1 MCGALKLCTWG
12 RLLMCVPPKLPLRKV
27 GVEKFRERKVGL
39 EKFRNVFVDPEG
51 SLFAY
56 RFIFALN
63 RLIFPE
69 EILGRFIEK
78 FLFIPFLFSD
88 EILGLLVKFLVAKFL
103 LVKFLFVRFLFI
115 ALSEEVF
122 GLFVKFPFVPALFK
136 AEIFEGFLARL
147 LFVAT
152 KFLLPPVLTKLLNE
166 FESQALLP

>member
-12 RLLMCVPPKLPLRKV
+12 RLLTCVPPKLPL
-27 GVEKFRERKVGL
+27 RKVGL

-51 SLFAY
+51 NLFAY

-88 EILGLLVKFLVAKFL
+88 EILGLVVKFLVAKFL
-103 LVKFLFVRFLFI
+103 
-115 ALSEEVF
+115 
-122 GLFVKFPFVPALFK
+122 FVPALFK

-152 KFLLPPVLTKLLNE
+152 KFLLPPVRTKLLNE